1 MSAVPISQAGAA
13 ARPWKLALLWLAV
26 LGPLF
31 FLSYGYANN
40 HAAHLAHV
48 PSIVYGWELKY
59 IPFIP
64 AFMLPYMSIDVFYG
78 ISLFVASTRKEL
90 NRHALRL
97 LLAMVISVSCFML
110 FPLRVVYQR
119 PEIGG
124 FNGVLLHS
132 LMSFDK
138 PFNAAPSMHISLLV
152 LLWAVYARHLTGF
165 WRRALD
171 VWFALI
177 GFSVLFTWQ
186 HHFFDVPTGALV
198 GFALLYLVPEE
209 PHTWSWIRRTSP
221 RAKRIASGY
230 GVGALLCLLGAL
242 PGGTNLWLLW
252 GTLALSMVALAYL
265 GAGSSIFRKQPDGR
279 HPLHVSMLMA
289 PYLVIARF
297 SHWRIAR
304 KLPERSSNVGDIV
317 LRSRPKQVQPGEC
330 VLDLCA
336 EMPGRQGVEYH
347 YVSVPLLDLVAPTVE
362 QLSTAVAAIARLQ
375 TFGKVHVNCALGVG
389 RSAVVGAAWLLKSGQ
404 VKDIPA
410 AMAQVK
416 AQRPGVLFAGG
427 TAERLEQWWQ
437 HEYETSTRN

>member
-1 MSAVPISQAGAA
+1 MSQAGAP
-13 ARPWKLALLWLAV
+13 ARPWKLAVLWLMV

-48 PSIVYGWELKY
+48 SSIVYGWELKY
-59 IPFIP
+59 IPFVP

-78 ISLFVASTRKEL
+78 ISLFVASTRGEL

-97 LLAMVISVSCFML
+97 LLATMLSVSCFLL
-110 FPLRVVYQR
+110 FPLRVVYLR

-152 LLWAVYARHLTGF
+152 LLWALYARHLRGF

-177 GFSVLFTWQ
+177 GLSVLFTWQ

-209 PHTWSWIRRTSP
+209 RHTWTWLRHTSP

-230 GVGALLCLLGAL
+230 GLGALLCLIGAL
-242 PGGTNLWLLW
+242 PGGGNLWLLW
-252 GTLALSMVALAYL
+252 GTLALSMVSVAYL
-265 GAGSSIFRKQPDGR
+265 GAGASIFRKQSDGS
-279 HPLHVSMLMA
+279 HPFHAWVLMA
-289 PYLVIARF
+289 PYMVLARA

-304 KLPERSSNVGDIV
+304 KLPEQSSTVGDIV
-317 LRSRPKQVQPGEC
+317 LRCRPKRVAPGEC
-330 VLDLCA
+330 VVDLCA
-336 EMPGRQGVEYH
+336 EMPARKNASYH
-347 YVSVPLLDLVAPTVE
+347 YVSVPLQDLVAPTVE
-362 QLSTAVAAIARLQ
+362 QLSAAVAAIARLQ
-375 TFGKVHVNCALGVG
+375 NFGKVQVNCALGVG

-404 VKDIPA
+404 VADVAA

-427 TAERLEQWWQ
+427 TAERLEQWL
-437 HEYETSTRN
+437 HYENEAHS